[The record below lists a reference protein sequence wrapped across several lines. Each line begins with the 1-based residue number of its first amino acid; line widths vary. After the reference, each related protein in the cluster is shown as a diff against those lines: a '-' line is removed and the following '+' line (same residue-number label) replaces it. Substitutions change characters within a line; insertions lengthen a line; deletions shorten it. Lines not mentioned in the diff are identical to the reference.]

1 MADKQIRYSL
11 PAKLINGGI
20 AGLIG
25 VTCVFPIDLAKTRLQ
40 NQQNGQRMYTSMYR
54 SDCLIKTIRSE
65 GYFGMYRGTG
75 AAVNLTLV
83 TPEKAIKLAA
93 NDFFRYHLSKDGCRK
108 KLTLLK
114 EMLAGCGAG
123 TCQVIVTTP
132 MEMLKIQ
139 LQDAGRIGTA
149 AQKKLMAA
157 QAQLSSSTSAGAAE
171 SVVETRA
178 TATQITRELLRS
190 KGIAGLYKGL
200 GATLLRY
207 RDVPFSIVY
216 FPLFA
221 NLNKLGQKSPDVK
234 APFYVSFLSGCAAGS
249 TAAVA
254 VNPCDG
260 AVIKTRLQSLKRGV
274 NEDTYSGILDCTRY
288 RKIWQKEGPLAFL
301 KGAYCRALVIAPL
314 FGIAQVVYFIGIA
327 EFLLDMLP
335 KRRD

>member
-1 MADKQIRYSL
+1 MADKQISL

-40 NQQNGQRMYTSMYR
+40 NQQNGQRMYTSM

-65 GYFGMYRGTG
+65 GYFGMYRG

-93 NDFFRYHLSKDGCRK
+93 NDFFRYHLSKDGK

-139 LQDAGRIGTA
+139 LQDAGRIA

-157 QAQLSSSTSAGAAE
+157 QAQLSSATSAGAAE
-171 SVVETRA
+171 SVVETRT
-178 TATQITRELLRS
+178 TAMQITRELLRS

-200 GATLLRY
+200 GATLL

-234 APFYVSFLSGCAAGS
+234 APFYVSFLSGCLAGS

-254 VNPCDG
+254 VNPCD
-260 AVIKTRLQSLKRGV
+260 VIKTRLQSLKRGV
-274 NEDTYSGILDCTRY
+274 NEDTYSGILDCT

-327 EFLLDMLP
+327 EFFLDMLP
-335 KRRD
+335 KRRG